1 MKSRYL
7 DRLAELPGP
16 VWVFGAYVVCRLG
29 EWGFGLLMRVL
40 GGSFG
45 VSWHSAGSVLIAA
58 LAVARLAVLAAVLWG
73 LLCRSPYGLSLAR
86 WYAGLQA
93 VVRLVAL
100 LSLLFSDYDP
110 NLYGCTEHYV
120 EGIAGYVVGCA
131 LWLLFLRYLELS
143 EDLAAVMP
151 AGRRNVPWWG
161 VVVLVSLVLFG
172 A

>member
-86 WYAGLQA
+86 WYAGVQA
-93 VVRLVAL
+93 VVRFVAL

-110 NLYGCTEHYV
+110 GLYGGAEHYV
-120 EGIAGYVVGCA
+120 GGIAGHAVGCA
-131 LWLLFLRYLELS
+131 LWLLFLRYLEQS
-143 EDLAAVMP
+143 EDLAAVTP
-151 AGRRNVPWWG
+151 AERRNVPWWG
-161 VVVLVSLVLFG
+161 VAVLVALALFG